1 MQCSPSESRVR
12 RRPTGKLPRWLMR
25 TIIGRLTFLVGVGF
39 SICCVPATP
48 VPSRA
53 PELPPLAGP
62 FVSVLAQSQWMAGSF
77 RDEFD
82 GSITWGASQSGQDME
97 LSVSISCS
105 SGVLGVSLIPG
116 PAADW
121 RVSRTDASI
130 SDSTTVSRDRRSSRT
145 KTNPTS
151 TARFVWAEALHRV
164 LDRPEQLPLTECRIN
179 LGRRRR
185 RAEAAAVVQ
194 LDREQTAPRCAPLLA
209 RAPRD
214 RGGARFAAVA
224 LADADPRARQP
235 PDDMHAGQAVV
246 PPELATVIEEL
257 RHQLANAVDGIQTHR

>member
-1 MQCSPSESRVR
+1 
-12 RRPTGKLPRWLMR
+12 MR

-121 RVSRTDASI
+121 RVFAHGRVDFRFDDGEPRSEVFADEDEPDVDRAIRLGRGAAPGTRPSRTAPADGVPHQPRPSSSPRGSCRRRPARSRTD
-130 SDSTTVSRDRRSSRT
+130 RSSMRA
-145 KTNPTS
+145 
-151 TARFVWAEALHRV
+151 TACPRATGSRGSEV
-164 LDRPEQLPLTECRIN
+164 
-179 LGRRRR
+179 RR
-185 RAEAAAVVQ
+185 
-194 LDREQTAPRCAPLLA
+194 C
-209 RAPRD
+209 
-214 RGGARFAAVA
+214 GAR
-224 LADADPRARQP
+224 
-235 PDDMHAGQAVV
+235 
-246 PPELATVIEEL
+246 
-257 RHQLANAVDGIQTHR
+257 

>member
-1 MQCSPSESRVR
+1 
-12 RRPTGKLPRWLMR
+12 MR

-121 RVSRTDASI
+121 RVFAHGRVDFRFDDGEPRSEVFADEDDRLQLLAPVLESATVVTDAQ
-130 SDSTTVSRDRRSSRT
+130 
-145 KTNPTS
+145 
-151 TARFVWAEALHRV
+151 AEAFVDLLIRQGAVLLLIERMIHAETLAVRV
-164 LDRPEQLPLTECRIN
+164 RTFPTGSAVDTFDLRSLPLV
-179 LGRRRR
+179 L
-185 RAEAAAVVQ
+185 A
-194 LDREQTAPRCAPLLA
+194 QTNCPGMPK
-209 RAPRD
+209 
-214 RGGARFAAVA
+214 V
-224 LADADPRARQP
+224 ADAP
-235 PDDMHAGQAVV
+235 PSFLIRER
-246 PPELATVIEEL
+246 P
-257 RHQLANAVDGIQTHR
+257 GILSLG